1 MKVVKGRFE
10 GKDTDKS
17 TTKAKIL
24 KAVEQMPYLDAT
36 DQYDFSLV
44 VSDPEGY
51 TTVATNVCIADTV
64 FMLESSK
71 LGLILN
77 MSGHDDDDTLH

>member
-1 MKVVKGRFE
+1 MKVVKGKFE
-10 GKDTDKS
+10 SKDKVKN

-24 KAVEQMPYLDAT
+24 KAVDQMPYLDST

-44 VSDPEGY
+44 VSDPDGY

-77 MSGHDDDDTLH
+77 MSGQDDDDTLH

>member
-10 GKDTDKS
+10 GKDTDKN
-17 TTKAKIL
+17 TTKDKIL
-24 KAVEQMPYLDAT
+24 KAVEQMPYLDTT

-77 MSGHDDDDTLH
+77 MSGHDDDDILH

>member
-1 MKVVKGRFE
+1 MKVINGKFE
-10 GKDTDKS
+10 DKDKDKN

-24 KAVEQMPYLDAT
+24 KAVEQMPYLDNT
-36 DQYDFSLV
+36 DKYDFSLV
-44 VSDPEGY
+44 VSDPDGY

-71 LGLILN
+71 LGLI
-77 MSGHDDDDTLH
+77 MSGNDEEEETLH